1 VPWRIDVAPSST
13 TAFNNM
19 VYAIKDGMG
28 MLPLQVQLT
37 LDFDANADYPKLTF
51 ANPEALPDELVGLM
65 FDLRKASQPLLDKEP
80 VSLANCYSHRN
91 NPLQRDG

>member
-1 VPWRIDVAPSST
+1 VPWTIDVAPSST

-80 VSLANCYSHRN
+80 VSLENCYSHRN